1 MLPIFLTGSKTR
13 HKKQEKPSEMIRL
26 GEKVKDTIS
35 GFEGFAT
42 ARTIYFYGCIR
53 VLVEPSGLA
62 KDGKPHEGQ
71 WFDEA
76 RLGSASEGTGGP
88 ERPVPPAREGSTA

>member
-1 MLPIFLTGSKTR
+1 
-13 HKKQEKPSEMIRL
+13 MIRL

-42 ARTIYFYGCIR
+42 ARTIYLYGCIR
-53 VLVEPSGLA
+53 VLVQPPGLD

-76 RLGSASEGTGGP
+76 CLGGAGEGTGGP
-88 ERPVPPAREGSTA
+88 ERPVPPLRLEEDRR